1 MRALGSMG
9 LPGGAL
15 DSVELD
21 SKTCC
26 FCRRCSH
33 AHGMLSVSGL
43 IGVAWGGRIERLIA
57 SYNFIAQTQI
67 SKVESSRTSIS

>member
-43 IGVAWGGRIERLIA
+43 IGVAWGGRIERLVT